1 MLMQNKI
8 FIIAP
13 LLLGVLFRLMWA
25 SDMEWKYDEVWM
37 YEMAQ
42 AIANGDTWSW
52 LGMRSGVNVRNPGMS
67 IWPFSFFALFTDTP
81 IGMVRWVM
89 ALNIV
94 TIFSYFFLIKKRIK
108 ENERDIWLC
117 GILLMSVSPMAVLFS
132 RKIWAQDILPFF
144 VFFIILG
151 HLYRNKVWGILLWGA
166 IGALVGQIHMSG
178 FFFSFGL
185 FISTLIYDRVK
196 KQKSSWFSWWV
207 VGSIIG
213 TLPMIPW
220 LYYLTE
226 ASAGGGLKWKNI
238 YKFRFFYFWAFDA
251 IGIHIRYALKK
262 DFWEFIKYPFIFN
275 IPTYLIA
282 IAHISLIAIG
292 AYKLKELPKYLKSKF
307 NKSRFFKNWNEID
320 FYLFSCL
327 IGLGLVMGF
336 SGVTIHEHYMII
348 AYPFVY
354 IWLAKILINHRR
366 LFFSVIFLQAF
377 ITFNFLL
384 YIHLNHGSEKGDY
397 GMTYS
402 RQLEKGIAIEVD
414 LRK

>member
-1 MLMQNKI
+1 MGNKI
-8 FIIAP
+8 LILTP
-13 LLLGVLFRLMWA
+13 LILGVFFRLIWA

-37 YEMAQ
+37 FEMAQ
-42 AIANGDTWSW
+42 AIASGDTWSW

-67 IWPFSFFALFTDTP
+67 IWPFSFFALFTNTP

-89 ALNIV
+89 ALNII
-94 TIFSYFFLIKKRIK
+94 TIFSYLFLIKKRIK
-108 ENERDIWLC
+108 ENERDIWLW

-151 HLYRNKVWGILLWGA
+151 HLYRNKVWGIILWGA

-185 FISTLIYDRVK
+185 FISTLIYDREK
-196 KQKSSWFSWWV
+196 NQKSTWFWWWV
-207 VGSIIG
+207 FGSIIG
-213 TLPMIPW
+213 TLPMLPW
-220 LYYLTE
+220 LFYLTE

-282 IAHISLIAIG
+282 IAHVSLIAIG

-307 NKSRFFKNWNEID
+307 NKSQFFTNWNEID

-327 IGLGLVMGF
+327 VGLGLVMGF

-354 IWLAKILINHRR
+354 IWLAKIFINYKK
-366 LFFSVIFLQAF
+366 LFLTIIFLQAF
-377 ITFNFLL
+377 ITFNFLFF
-384 YIHLNHGSEKGDY
+384 IHLNHGSEKGDY
-397 GMTYS
+397 GMSYS
-402 RQLEKGIAIEVD
+402 RQLEKGIVIEVD